1 MLHAAFPSFC
11 SLISI
16 SCVALGFDDLG
27 LRLSQVC
34 APLFAAMP
42 KDSERTLS
50 VMPTCWSS
58 AVWFAWQT
66 SLQHKLLCATDQN

>member
-1 MLHAAFPSFC
+1 MLHAAFPSC
-11 SLISI
+11 SSLISI

-42 KDSERTLS
+42 KDSERTPICDADVL
-50 VMPTCWSS
+50 VQCGL
-58 AVWFAWQT
+58 V
-66 SLQHKLLCATDQN
+66 CAAN